1 MAIGRLYRDSLALL
15 VDLYE
20 LTMIYAWWRAGRH
33 RQEAA
38 FHLFFRRNPFGGGFT
53 LACGLAPV
61 VELLAGLRFT
71 GEDLDYLAGLTGND
85 GRPLFVEGFL
95 DYLRELRFEC
105 DLDAMPEGTVVFP
118 QEPMVRVTGQIAQC
132 QLVESALLNGINF
145 QTLIATKAARITL
158 AARGREVIEFGLRR
172 AQGID
177 GALSASRAAY
187 VGGCAATSNTLAGK
201 LLGIPVR
208 GTIAHSWVLSFES
221 ELEAFLAYAEAL
233 PNNSVLLVDTYDS
246 LEGVRHAVEVGRRLR
261 AGGHEL
267 AGIRLDSG
275 DLAYLSG
282 EARQILDQGGFPET
296 AILASNDLDE
306 QVIASLVA
314 QGAPIAAW
322 GVGTRLVSGHGDPA
336 LGGVYKLTAL
346 REPGGPWRY
355 RLKLSEQ
362 TAKISPPGLLQ
373 VRRYLVDGEPV
384 ADAIY
389 DLQLGIGEA
398 PMIVDPLDMTRR
410 RAIAAG
416 TPWEDLLVPVLR
428 GGRSVYTPPPLA
440 EVRRRAAEQ
449 LGRFHEGIKRFVYP
463 HQYPAGLEAGLHE
476 LRTRMILEARRAADG
491 DAAAAGP
498 APQAG
503 PP

>member
-1 MAIGRLYRDSLALL
+1 MTAGRLYRDSLALL

-61 VELLAGLRFT
+61 VELLEGLRFT

-85 GRPLFVEGFL
+85 GRPLFAEGFL

-158 AARGREVIEFGLRR
+158 AARGQEVIEFGLRR

-201 LLGIPVR
+201 LLGIPVK

-233 PNNSVLLVDTYDS
+233 PNNCVLLVDTYDS

-261 AGGHEL
+261 AGGHQL

-282 EARQILDQGGFPET
+282 EARRILDQGGFPET

-306 QVIASLVA
+306 QVIASLIA

-346 REPGGPWRY
+346 RDPGGAWRY

-362 TAKISPPGLLQ
+362 AAKISAPGLLQ
-373 VRRYLVDGEPV
+373 VRRYLVDGEPL

-398 PMIVDPLDMTRR
+398 PVIVDPLDMTRR

-416 TPWEDLLVPVLR
+416 TPWEELLVPVLR
-428 GGRSVYTPPPLA
+428 GGRSVYAPPPLA

-491 DAAAAGP
+491 DAGAAGP
-498 APQAG
+498 VPQAG
-503 PP
+503 PL